1 MLLYTTQRSG
11 RAGRRRHGCERRREL
26 RVEVRRRGG
35 RRDQRAE
42 RVGVRGVVGRH
53 ARTPPAVLFAA
64 RRTRRRRA
72 SFWAGAATA
81 GASAARGR
89 RAAATA
95 ATRRAGGRLPT
106 AFPSTKVSGHW
117 SKLRAVRLRLS
128 FNDYAS
134 QALFR
139 RVAETTN
146 LAPFVKQAL
155 THDEAI
161 HRKPDLPRGK

>member
-42 RVGVRGVVGRH
+42 RVGVRGVV
-53 ARTPPAVLFAA
+53 
-64 RRTRRRRA
+64 
-72 SFWAGAATA
+72 
-81 GASAARGR
+81 
-89 RAAATA
+89 
-95 ATRRAGGRLPT
+95 T

>member
-1 MLLYTTQRSG
+1 M
-11 RAGRRRHGCERRREL
+11 
-26 RVEVRRRGG
+26 
-35 RRDQRAE
+35 
-42 RVGVRGVVGRH
+42 
-53 ARTPPAVLFAA
+53 
-64 RRTRRRRA
+64 
-72 SFWAGAATA
+72 
-81 GASAARGR
+81 ASAAR
-89 RAAATA
+89 ASWSTA
-95 ATRRAGGRLPT
+95 SGGRE
-106 AFPSTKVSGHW
+106 GGGG
-117 SKLRAVRLRLS
+117 KLRAVRLRLS